1 MSLPAEDD
9 AIVINKADVALAFAA
24 IENIEDVLRKALG
37 QRFTDKEDMDENGG
51 ILIEW
56 SNGEDYTTILNI
68 KRGWIMVESNGN
80 PEVVAYIR

>member
-1 MSLPAEDD
+1 MPLPTEDD

-37 QRFTDKEDMDENGG
+37 SKFTDKEDMDQNGG

-56 SNGEDYTTILNI
+56 SNGEDYTTVLNVQMGWVTVE
-68 KRGWIMVESNGN
+68 RGLD
-80 PEVVAYIR
+80 PEIVAYIR

>member
-9 AIVINKADVALAFAA
+9 AIVINKADVALALAA